1 MLTGSLWQDMDS
13 HGIPEECPKTGEKGQ
28 EAKDMGLFVIEVYM
42 SSRLE
47 QVRLQQVQQFL
58 G

>member
-1 MLTGSLWQDMDS
+1 MDS